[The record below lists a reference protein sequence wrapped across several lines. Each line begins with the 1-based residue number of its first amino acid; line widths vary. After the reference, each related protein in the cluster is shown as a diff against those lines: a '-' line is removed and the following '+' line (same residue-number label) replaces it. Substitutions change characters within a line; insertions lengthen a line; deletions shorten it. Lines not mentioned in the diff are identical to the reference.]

1 MGWSA
6 RDDGEMVSDFAGETA
21 RLYARFRRD
30 LPSGQAAALA
40 GSLGLV
46 ESDVVV
52 DLGCGT
58 GQLSVPL
65 RPRCAAVVAIDPEA
79 GMLAG
84 LRNRE
89 IPGIVCV
96 LGDDG
101 DLPAL
106 APLLGRGRPAPGSG
120 PALATSGAGAVV
132 VGNALHW
139 MDERSALSAAAAL
152 LRAGGGVAV
161 VTQGPPMWLGGSSW
175 QQAVR
180 EELEHGR
187 DPSTQNCGSD
197 EASLDARAE
206 VMADL
211 GLEVSVERWQAEQ
224 AVDVEWVLGHLG
236 SALSAG
242 ALGGDEPDALGSR
255 LQTALADVD
264 PAAMVEPVTTTA
276 LIGRRRG

>member
-1 MGWSA
+1 
-6 RDDGEMVSDFAGETA
+6 MVSDFAGETA

-30 LPSGQAAALA
+30 LPGDQAAALA

-58 GQLSVPL
+58 GQLAVPL
-65 RPRCAAVVAIDPEA
+65 RPCCAAVLAVDPEA

-84 LRNRE
+84 LRDRGV
-89 IPGIVCV
+89 PGVVCV

-101 DLPAL
+101 DLPGL
-106 APLLGRGRPAPGSG
+106 APLLGRERPAPGSG
-120 PALATSGAGAVV
+120 TALATSGAGAVV

-139 MDERSALSAAAAL
+139 MDEGSALSAAAAL
-152 LRAGGGVAV
+152 LRVGGGVAV
-161 VTQGPPMWLGGSSW
+161 VTQGPPMWLGQASW

-180 EELEHGR
+180 EVLEHGR
-187 DPSTQNCGSD
+187 GPATENCGSD
-197 EASLDARAE
+197 EAALDARAE

-211 GLEVSVERWQAEQ
+211 GLEVSVERWRAEH

-242 ALGGDEPDALGSR
+242 ALGGDEPDGLGSR
-255 LQTALADVD
+255 LRAALADVD
-264 PAAMVEPVTTTA
+264 PAAMVEHVTTTA
-276 LIGRRRG
+276 LVGRRAG